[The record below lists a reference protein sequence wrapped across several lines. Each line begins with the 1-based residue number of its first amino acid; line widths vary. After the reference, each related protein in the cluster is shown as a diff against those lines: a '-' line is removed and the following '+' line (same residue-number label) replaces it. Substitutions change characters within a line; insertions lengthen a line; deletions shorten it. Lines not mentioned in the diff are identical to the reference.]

1 MIEWV
6 RNMADIA
13 HGPYKLIS
21 MSKSQLLMRRYAVR
35 YALEFVVIFVGVV
48 VSFSVQRIGEEKR
61 QAQETQRLIYTL
73 TTEIE
78 SNLDYC
84 EEHLKQLRNMAAANE
99 AILSEGRLDRDFL
112 IAQHDANPFG
122 HSYLDNGQYRYWTT
136 PEDYEGLYLWM
147 VTWWNTFAQNEI
159 YFNSLVASGLLL
171 HIEDPALR
179 ESIEAVYTTK
189 KRRVMVAEGLLRD
202 NSEKVLAWAERK
214 RDAAQVSRSRAD
226 IFTKDFDLPLR
237 NLLEDR
243 SHRIGIRVMSLEY
256 YIASLQGLHDDLV
269 TLFGQDEGEV

>member
-6 RNMADIA
+6 RNKADIA
-13 HGPYKLIS
+13 QGSSKLIS
-21 MSKSQLLMRRYAVR
+21 MSRSQLFMRRYAIR
-35 YALEFVVIFVGVV
+35 YTLEFVVIFMGVL
-48 VSFSVQRIGEEKR
+48 VSFSVQRMSEEKR
-61 QAQETQRLIYTL
+61 QAQETERLIYTL

-84 EEHLKQLRNMAAANE
+84 KEHLKQLRNMAMINE
-99 AILSEGRLDRDFL
+99 AILTEGRLDREFL
-112 IAQHDANPFG
+112 IAQHDAHPFG

-136 PEDYEGLYLWM
+136 SEDYEGLYLWM

-189 KRRVMVAEGLLRD
+189 KRRVTVNEGLLRD
-202 NSEKVLAWAERK
+202 NSEKVFAWAERK
-214 RDAAQVSRSRAD
+214 RDEAQESRSRAE
-226 IFTKDFDLPLR
+226 IFTRDFDLPLR

-243 SHRIGIRVMSLEY
+243 SYRIGLRIMSLEY
-256 YIASLQGLHDDLV
+256 YIDSLQGLHDDLA